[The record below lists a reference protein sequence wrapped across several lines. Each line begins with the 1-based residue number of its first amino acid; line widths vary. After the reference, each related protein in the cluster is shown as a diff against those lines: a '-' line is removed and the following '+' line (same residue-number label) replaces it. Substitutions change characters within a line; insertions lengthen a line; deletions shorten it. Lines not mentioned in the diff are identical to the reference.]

1 MPDSPSPPP
10 PSPPAPRSGRRRAPG
25 AYLAAPLWVRF
36 VLALVISVALM
47 TAMVIFVSANNTN
60 FNPSTNV
67 ATPLRANRDAEI
79 LVAQDQAPRRAA
91 LPDGVAPVIGL
102 ERAIHRR
109 LAAQVSRGE
118 ISGPLLAARCRAAGA
133 TAGARRAFAC
143 TIQSGGVVYPFSGV
157 VATAARRITFCKRD
171 PPPVASDSI
180 PISPLCR
187 P

>member
-1 MPDSPSPPP
+1 MPDLPSPSPQ
-10 PSPPAPRSGRRRAPG
+10 PSGGRRKAPG

-36 VLALVISVALM
+36 VLALAICAALM

-67 ATPLRANRDAEI
+67 ATAGRANRDAEI
-79 LVAQDQAPRRAA
+79 LIAQDQAPRRAA
-91 LPDGVAPVIGL
+91 LARGVTPVAGL

-118 ISGPLLAARCRAAGA
+118 ISGPLLAAHCHASGPA
-133 TAGARRAFAC
+133 AGARRAFAC
-143 TIQSGGVVYPFSGV
+143 TAQSGGVVYPFSGV
-157 VATAARRITFCKRD
+157 VTTAPRRITFCKRD

-187 P
+187 S